1 MNEIENKIKELGL
14 ELPNPPA
21 AAGNYLPYRINGN
34 TLYLAGAITLVNG
47 RLTHTGKVGEAQTVE
62 TGYQAARVCT
72 LNAIASMKAALGDLA
87 RVDKILLVSG
97 FVNAVDGFTQAPAV
111 INGAS
116 DLLVELFG
124 EAGKHARVA
133 VSTSG
138 LPLDTTV
145 EVQITLA
152 FKFKE

>member
-1 MNEIENKIKELGL
+1 MAVIENKIKELGL
-14 ELPNPPA
+14 ELPAAPA
-21 AAGNYLPYRINGN
+21 AAGNYLPYRIHGD
-34 TLYLAGAITLVNG
+34 TLYIAGAITMANG
-47 RLTHTGKVGEAQTVE
+47 ELTHTGKVGDVQSVE
-62 TGYQAARVCT
+62 GGYKAARVCT
-72 LNAIASMKAALGDLA
+72 LNAIAVMKAALGDLE

-116 DLLVELFG
+116 DLLVEIFG
-124 EAGKHARVA
+124 DAGKHARVA

-152 FKFKE
+152 FKE

>member
-1 MNEIENKIKELGL
+1 MSDIENKIKELGL
-14 ELPNPPA
+14 ELPGAPA
-21 AAGNYLPYRINGN
+21 AAGNYLPYRMHGD
-34 TLYLAGAITLVNG
+34 TLYIAGAITMVNG
-47 RLTHTGKVGEAQTVE
+47 ALTHTGKVGDVQTVE
-62 TGYQAARVCT
+62 DGYEAARVCT
-72 LNAIASMKAALGDLA
+72 LNAIAVMKAALGDLD

-116 DLLVELFG
+116 DLLVEIFG
-124 EAGKHARVA
+124 EVGKHARVA

-138 LPLDTTV
+138 LPLDTTT

-152 FKFKE
+152 FKD